1 MRTLSILTIV
11 ILLSCGG
18 NSLTVKRIDSKKVTD
33 VSGKWNDTDSRS
45 VAKTMISDVLSHPW
59 LSNFQ
64 NMKKENPVLIAG
76 RIRNKTSEHIDTDI
90 FVKDIEK
97 ELLRSG
103 RVFFVANQTERKD
116 VRKERMDQQSNS
128 SMDTAKELANETGAD
143 YMLQGHISSQVDP
156 KEGEKVIFYQIYLEL
171 VDIEKNL
178 KIWNNTHEIKKYISQ
193 SGYKL

>member
-1 MRTLSILTIV
+1 MKLASILMITIL
-11 ILLSCGG
+11 ISCGG
-18 NSLTVKRIDSKKVTD
+18 NSLTVQRIDSNKVTD
-33 VSGKWNDTDSRS
+33 ISGKWNDTDSRS
-45 VAKTMISDVLSHPW
+45 VAKTMITDVLSHPW

-64 NMKKENPVLIAG
+64 SMKKENPVLIAG
-76 RIRNKTSEHIDTDI
+76 KIRNKTSEHVDTDI

-103 RVFFVANQTERKD
+103 RVFFVASKNERKD
-116 VRKERMDQQSNS
+116 VREERTDQQSNS